1 MTSATD
7 AERAAAE
14 AEAAAHA
21 RKTSPRSDLRQSLG
35 WIALGIA
42 TTIGSLRMDRL
53 EKQDINPYTVPG
65 LLPGLLGA
73 AIVFFGALML
83 FRSWRRLA
91 KAPHERRSAAP
102 KALAPQCEARR
113 YSDAWHPRT
122 EADRAEARRMWTVLA
137 LCIGFAGG
145 LVGHGLPFWAAAA
158 AFVTVTIGLLQFAER
173 SAKNQRLRGLA
184 FALAV
189 GLGAGI
195 VITLVFQEFFL
206 VRLP

>member
-1 MTSATD
+1 MTTDTAHSAG

-14 AEAAAHA
+14 AEAAAHE
-21 RKTSPRSDLRQSLG
+21 RKTSPRADLWQSLG

-53 EKQDINPYTVPG
+53 ERQDINPYTVPG

-73 AIVFFGALML
+73 AIVFFGLLML
-83 FRSWRRLA
+83 YRSWRRLA
-91 KAPHERRSAAP
+91 KAPHVPHA
-102 KALAPQCEARR
+102 
-113 YSDAWHPRT
+113 RT
-122 EADRAEARRMWTVLA
+122 EEDRAEMRRMWTVLA

-145 LVGHGLPFWAAAA
+145 LVGHGLPFWLAAAI
-158 AFVTVTIGLLQFAER
+158 FVTVTIGLLQFAQR
-173 SAKNQRLRGLA
+173 TANNQRLRGLA

-189 GLGAGI
+189 GLGAGVI
-195 VITLVFQEFFL
+195 ITLVFQEFFL

>member
-1 MTSATD
+1 VTSATD
-7 AERAAAE
+7 AERAATQ
-14 AEAAAHA
+14 AEAAAHV

-65 LLPGLLGA
+65 LLPGLLGV
-73 AIVFFGALML
+73 AIVFFGLLML
-83 FRSWRRLA
+83 YRSWRRLA
-91 KAPHERRSAAP
+91 CTPHVP
-102 KALAPQCEARR
+102 
-113 YSDAWHPRT
+113 HVRT

-145 LVGHGLPFWAAAA
+145 LVGRGLPFWAAAA
-158 AFVTVTIGLLQFAER
+158 VFVTVTIGLLQFAER

>member
-1 MTSATD
+1 MSTDAAHSAD
-7 AERAAAE
+7 SAERAAAE
-14 AEAAAHA
+14 AEAAAHE
-21 RKTSPRSDLRQSLG
+21 RKISPRADLWQALG

-73 AIVFFGALML
+73 AIAFFGLLML
-83 FRSWRRLA
+83 YRSWRRLA
-91 KAPHERRSAAP
+91 KAPHVP
-102 KALAPQCEARR
+102 HART
-113 YSDAWHPRT
+113 A
-122 EADRAEARRMWTVLA
+122 EDRAEMRRMWTVLA

-145 LVGHGLPFWAAAA
+145 LVGHGLPFWLAAAV
-158 AFVTVTIGLLQFAER
+158 FVTVTIGLLQFAQR
-173 SAKNQRLRGLA
+173 SAQNQRRRGLA

>member
-1 MTSATD
+1 VTSATD
-7 AERAAAE
+7 AERAATQ
-14 AEAAAHA
+14 AEAAAHV

-65 LLPGLLGA
+65 LLPGLLGV
-73 AIVFFGALML
+73 AIVFFGLLML
-83 FRSWRRLA
+83 YRSWRRLA
-91 KAPHERRSAAP
+91 RTPPVPHV
-102 KALAPQCEARR
+102 
-113 YSDAWHPRT
+113 RT

-145 LVGHGLPFWAAAA
+145 LVGRGLPFWAAAA
-158 AFVTVTIGLLQFAER
+158 VFVTVTIGLLQFAER

>member
-1 MTSATD
+1 VTTASD

-14 AEAAAHA
+14 AEVAAHA
-21 RKTSPRSDLRQSLG
+21 RKTSPRSDLWQSLG

-65 LLPGLLGA
+65 LLPGLLGV
-73 AIVFFGALML
+73 AIAFFGLLML
-83 FRSWRRLA
+83 YRSWRRLA
-91 KAPHERRSAAP
+91 RTPHVP
-102 KALAPQCEARR
+102 
-113 YSDAWHPRT
+113 HVRT
-122 EADRAEARRMWTVLA
+122 EADRVEMRRMWTVLA
-137 LCIGFAGG
+137 LCVGFAGG

-158 AFVTVTIGLLQFAER
+158 VFVTVTISLLQFAER
-173 SAKNQRLRGLA
+173 SANNQRLRGMA

-195 VITLVFQEFFL
+195 IITLVFQEFFL